1 MRPPH
6 QDQERQPFHL
16 KCRNYHQVREMKEQ
30 RNMLQIEQDEY
41 PESDLTGAEISDLS
55 HRELKLMVLKMLT
68 T

>member
-1 MRPPH
+1 
-6 QDQERQPFHL
+6 
-16 KCRNYHQVREMKEQ
+16 MKEQ

-68 T
+68 TWQSENFNTEIKNIFKTAKQRSQN